1 MKKQWL
7 ATVFGIGSILLV
19 GLLWLRVR
27 ELEKTVSGLEKQLQT
42 KFGVVSVRLNEAD
55 QEHQADKQQVFKL
68 IGSPDV
74 DPEKSKV
81 GVPWDVERAMMGGTD
96 HSAFRPS
103 QGEWQWK
110 VESTPDVKVV
120 PVQPD
125 SK

>member
-1 MKKQWL
+1 MKKQWP
-7 ATVFGIGSILLV
+7 ATVFCIGLILLV

-27 ELEKTVSGLEKQLQT
+27 ELENAVAGLENQLQT

-81 GVPWDVERAMMGGTD
+81 GVPWDVERAMMGGAD
-96 HSAFRPS
+96 HSSFGPS
-103 QGEWQWK
+103 RGEWQ
-110 VESTPDVKVV
+110 
-120 PVQPD
+120 
-125 SK
+125 